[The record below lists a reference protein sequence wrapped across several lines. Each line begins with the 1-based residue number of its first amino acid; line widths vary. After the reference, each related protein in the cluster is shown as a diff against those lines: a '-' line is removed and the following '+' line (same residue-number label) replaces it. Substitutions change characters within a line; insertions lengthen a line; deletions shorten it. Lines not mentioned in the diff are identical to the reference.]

1 MTYQVIRPFKDL
13 RDPQQYEYQIGDI
26 YPRTGYKSTKTFIQE
41 LLNGSNSAGSIFLT
55 KVYDNDVSESEPQ
68 ESESQESESQE
79 SESQES
85 EPQESE
91 SQESQEPQEPEEEEE
106 DEE

>member
-41 LLNGSNSAGSIFLT
+41 LLDGSNSTGSIFLT
-55 KVYDNDVSESEPQ
+55 KVDDNDVSEPEPQ
-68 ESESQESESQE
+68 ESE
-79 SESQES
+79 
-85 EPQESE
+85 EPQEA
-91 SQESQEPQEPEEEEE
+91 EPQEPEEE

>member
-1 MTYQVIRPFKDL
+1 MAYQVIRPFKDL

-41 LLNGSNSAGSIFLT
+41 LLDGSNSAGSIFLT
-55 KVYDNDVSESEPQ
+55 KIDDDDISEREA
-68 ESESQESESQE
+68 
-79 SESQES
+79 
-85 EPQESE
+85 
-91 SQESQEPQEPEEEEE
+91 EPQEPEEE

>member
-41 LLNGSNSAGSIFLT
+41 LLDGSNSTGSIFLT
-55 KVYDNDVSESEPQ
+55 KVDDNDVSEPEP
-68 ESESQESESQE
+68 QE

-91 SQESQEPQEPEEEEE
+91 PQESEEEEE

>member
-41 LLNGSNSAGSIFLT
+41 LLDGSNSTGSIFLT
-55 KVYDNDVSESEPQ
+55 KVDDNDVSEPEPQEPQ
-68 ESESQESESQE
+68 ESE
-79 SESQES
+79 
-85 EPQESE
+85 EPQEA
-91 SQESQEPQEPEEEEE
+91 EPQEPEEE

>member
-1 MTYQVIRPFKDL
+1 MAYQVIRPFKDL
-13 RDPQQYEYQIGDI
+13 RDPQQYEYQIGDV

-41 LLNGSNSAGSIFLT
+41 LLYGSNSAGSIFLT
-55 KVYDNDVSESEPQ
+55 KVDDNDISEPEPQ
-68 ESESQESESQE
+68 ESESQELESQE
-79 SESQES
+79 P

-91 SQESQEPQEPEEEEE
+91 SQEPEPQEPEEE

>member
-1 MTYQVIRPFKDL
+1 MAYQVIRPFKDL

-41 LLNGSNSAGSIFLT
+41 LLNGSNSTGSIFLT
-55 KVYDNDVSESEPQ
+55 KVDDNDVSEPEPQEPEPQEPEPQEPEPQ
-68 ESESQESESQE
+68 ES
-79 SESQES
+79 
-85 EPQESE
+85 
-91 SQESQEPQEPEEEEE
+91 ESQEPQEPEEE

>member
-13 RDPQQYEYQIGDI
+13 RDPQQYEYEIGDI

-41 LLNGSNSAGSIFLT
+41 LLNGSNSTGSIFLT
-55 KVYDNDVSESEPQ
+55 KVDDNDVSEPEPQ
-68 ESESQESESQE
+68 ESESQE
-79 SESQES
+79 
-85 EPQESE
+85 P
-91 SQESQEPQEPEEEEE
+91 EEE

>member
-41 LLNGSNSAGSIFLT
+41 LLNGSNSTGSIFLT
-55 KVYDNDVSESEPQ
+55 KVDDNDVSEPEPQ
-68 ESESQESESQE
+68 EP
-79 SESQES
+79 
-85 EPQESE
+85 EPQEPE
-91 SQESQEPQEPEEEEE
+91 PQEPEPQEPQEPEEE

>member
-85 EPQESE
+85 E
-91 SQESQEPQEPEEEEE
+91 SQESEPQEPEEEEE

>member
-1 MTYQVIRPFKDL
+1 MTYQLPRPFKDL
-13 RDPQQYEYQIGDI
+13 TDPQQYEYQIGDI

-55 KVYDNDVSESEPQ
+55 KVYDNDVSESE
-68 ESESQESESQE
+68 SQESESQE

-85 EPQESE
+85 EPQE
-91 SQESQEPQEPEEEEE
+91 PQEPEEEEE

>member
-68 ESESQESESQE
+68 ESE
-79 SESQES
+79 
-85 EPQESE
+85 P
-91 SQESQEPQEPEEEEE
+91 QEPQEPEEEEE

>member
-1 MTYQVIRPFKDL
+1 MAYQVIRPFKDL

-41 LLNGSNSAGSIFLT
+41 LLNGSNSTGSIFLT
-55 KVYDNDVSESEPQ
+55 KVDDNDVSEPEPQ
-68 ESESQESESQE
+68 ESESQE
-79 SESQES
+79 
-85 EPQESE
+85 PQES
-91 SQESQEPQEPEEEEE
+91 EEE

>member
-1 MTYQVIRPFKDL
+1 MTYKVIRPFKDL

-41 LLNGSNSAGSIFLT
+41 LLNGSNSTGSIFLT
-55 KVYDNDVSESEPQ
+55 KVDDNDVSEPED
-68 ESESQESESQE
+68 
-79 SESQES
+79 QES

-91 SQESQEPQEPEEEEE
+91 SQEPEEG

>member
-26 YPRTGYKSTKTFIQE
+26 YPRTGYKSTNTFIQE
-41 LLNGSNSAGSIFLT
+41 LLDGSNSAGSIFLT
-55 KVYDNDVSESEPQ
+55 KIDDDDISEEEP
-68 ESESQESESQE
+68 EL
-79 SESQES
+79 
-85 EPQESE
+85 
-91 SQESQEPQEPEEEEE
+91 QEPEEE

>member
-13 RDPQQYEYQIGDI
+13 RDPQQYEYEIGDI

-41 LLNGSNSAGSIFLT
+41 LLDGSNSTGSIFLT
-55 KVYDNDVSESEPQ
+55 KVDDNDVSEPEPQEPEPQ
-68 ESESQESESQE
+68 ES
-79 SESQES
+79 
-85 EPQESE
+85 
-91 SQESQEPQEPEEEEE
+91 ESQEPQEPEEE

>member
-26 YPRTGYKSTKTFIQE
+26 YPRIGYKSTKTFIQE
-41 LLNGSNSAGSIFLT
+41 LLNGSNSTGSIFLT
-55 KVYDNDVSESEPQ
+55 KVDDNDVSEPEPQ
-68 ESESQESESQE
+68 E
-79 SESQES
+79 
-85 EPQESE
+85 P
-91 SQESQEPQEPEEEEE
+91 EPQEPEEK

>member
-85 EPQESE
+85 E
-91 SQESQEPQEPEEEEE
+91 SQESEPQEPEEE

>member
-55 KVYDNDVSESEPQ
+55 KVYDNDVSESESQ

-91 SQESQEPQEPEEEEE
+91 SQESQEPQEPEEE

>member
-1 MTYQVIRPFKDL
+1 MAYQVIRPFKDL

-41 LLNGSNSAGSIFLT
+41 LLDGSNSTGSIFLT
-55 KVYDNDVSESEPQ
+55 KVDDNDVSEPEPQ
-68 ESESQESESQE
+68 ES
-79 SESQES
+79 
-85 EPQESE
+85 
-91 SQESQEPQEPEEEEE
+91 ESQEPQEPEEEEE

>member
-41 LLNGSNSAGSIFLT
+41 LLDGSNSAGSIFLT
-55 KVYDNDVSESEPQ
+55 KVDDNDISEPETQ
-68 ESESQESESQE
+68 ESESQESE
-79 SESQES
+79 
-85 EPQESE
+85 
-91 SQESQEPQEPEEEEE
+91 EE

>member
-1 MTYQVIRPFKDL
+1 MAYQVIRPFKDL

-41 LLNGSNSAGSIFLT
+41 LLDGSNSAGAIFLT
-55 KVYDNDVSESEPQ
+55 EIYDDDISEGET
-68 ESESQESESQE
+68 
-79 SESQES
+79 
-85 EPQESE
+85 
-91 SQESQEPQEPEEEEE
+91 EPQEPEEE

>member
-1 MTYQVIRPFKDL
+1 MAYQVIRPFKDL

-41 LLNGSNSAGSIFLT
+41 LLDGSNSAGSIFLT
-55 KVYDNDVSESEPQ
+55 KIDDVAISEG
-68 ESESQESESQE
+68 ES
-79 SESQES
+79 
-85 EPQESE
+85 
-91 SQESQEPQEPEEEEE
+91 EPQEPEEE

>member
-41 LLNGSNSAGSIFLT
+41 LLNGSNSTGSIFLT
-55 KVYDNDVSESEPQ
+55 KVDDNDVSELEPQ
-68 ESESQESESQE
+68 ESESQE
-79 SESQES
+79 
-85 EPQESE
+85 P
-91 SQESQEPQEPEEEEE
+91 QEPQEPEEE